1 MRAPTKLLAT
11 AALALALVA
20 GAASAQSVLQ
30 GWTDDEREAMYYGTQ
45 GSRLIPKTWLD
56 ALIMDDGKPFG
67 SIENLTSYGLLPPLD
82 GGASSY
88 PIGMA
93 IDLQADRDFS
103 FSKLRWYKG
112 QGDRD
117 TTAEPWVGLNCTA
130 CHTGAYMVAGQ
141 MNIVDG
147 APSLFDYQ
155 SFVEGLDKAMKG
167 TLSNADRWTRFVD
180 DVLGQRNTPEN
191 TAMLKAAFTSLL
203 AWEEKTDQMNQTPL
217 RYGHGRVD
225 AVGHILNRVLMFA
238 EAPVTAGNASNAP
251 VSYPFLWN
259 IWKQHRVQY
268 DGSVTNSRIKIGAGW
283 VEYGAL
289 GRNTGE
295 VLGVFGDIVLKD
307 KSLLSGLIGYD
318 SSVDVRNLMRMEILL
333 KKLEPPAWPD
343 AFPTLVPDKVAR
355 GQTVFR
361 NRCANCHLTPDMQVD
376 GQPTERMIPLIN
388 TPPEDLTDI
397 WMACNAYVYNGP
409 TGPLKGA
416 EDLEGNILGDKAPV
430 FSMLGTTVRG
440 ALVGSKLD
448 LLKEVGLTFAGIER
462 LPDVHIAAPSPF
474 DPRANERK
482 LCMNTPNVGILAYKA
497 RPLDGIWATAPY
509 LHNGS
514 VPNLW
519 QLLLPADQRITEFWV
534 GNRTYD
540 PKNVGYVTEKPDN
553 GQAFWFQVKD
563 ASGKLIE
570 GNSNRGHEYGVGNL
584 KDADRWAL
592 LEYLKSI

>member
-1 MRAPTKLLAT
+1 MRVRLKLLAT
-11 AALALALVA
+11 AALLVALTA
-20 GAASAQSVLQ
+20 GAASAQNLQQ

-45 GSRLIPKTWLD
+45 GSRLIPKAWLD
-56 ALIMDDGKPFG
+56 ALVMEDGKPFA

-93 IDLQADRDFS
+93 VDRQADRDFS
-103 FSKLRWYKG
+103 FSKLRWYQG

-130 CHTGAYMVAGQ
+130 CHTGAYTFAGQ

-155 SFVEGLDKAMKG
+155 SFVEELDKAMKG

-180 DVLGQRNTPEN
+180 DVLGPRNTPEN
-191 TAMLKAAFTSLL
+191 AAMLKAAFTSLL
-203 AWEEKTDQMNQTPL
+203 AWEEKTAQMNQRPIE
-217 RYGHGRVD
+217 YGYGRVD

-238 EAPVTAGNASNAP
+238 GAPVGNASNAP

-259 IWKQHRVQY
+259 IWKQHRVQWN
-268 DGSVTNSRIKIGAGW
+268 GSVTNSRIKIGAGW

-333 KKLEPPAWPD
+333 QKLEPPAWPD
-343 AFPTLVPDKVAR
+343 AFDDLEPEKVAR
-355 GQTVFR
+355 GRTVFR
-361 NRCANCHLTPDMQVD
+361 NRCASCHLTPDMQVD

-416 EDLEGNILGDKAPV
+416 KDLEGNILGDEAPV

-462 LPDVHIAAPSPF
+462 LPEVNAAPSPS
-474 DPRANERK
+474 DPRFNDRQ

-519 QLLLPADQRITEFWV
+519 QLLLPADQRMTEFWV

-540 PKNVGYVTEKPDN
+540 QEKVGYVTEKPDN
-553 GQAFWFQVKD
+553 GQASIFRVKD
-563 ASGKLIE
+563 ANGKLIE

-584 KDADRWAL
+584 KDSDRWAL
-592 LEYLKSI
+592 LEYLKSKQE